1 MTWKETRSVSTDSIC
16 TLAQQEGYSN
26 WHEDCGEAWF
36 CAQGADEG
44 IGASTL
50 HLSKSEVPPGSQAS
64 RDAHSNSRE
73 LRDRAENSISRDVI
87 LQRDHRQNPCCDNP
101 AQTLLP

>member
-36 CAQGADEG
+36 CVKGADEG
-44 IGASTL
+44 IGASSSCTCPRGRCL
-50 HLSKSEVPPGSQAS
+50 LGARPQEMRTATP
-64 RDAHSNSRE
+64 
-73 LRDRAENSISRDVI
+73 EN
-87 LQRDHRQNPCCDNP
+87 
-101 AQTLLP
+101 